1 MKSTSLWSLLIV
13 LFAIAA
19 AIFAFADADAQ
30 LRPAVVLAFLL
41 ICPGMML
48 VRFIGLREPVFEWA
62 LALALS
68 LTVDAIVAGIL
79 LYSGR
84 WSPSSAFVILLSLTV
99 GGVLAGETFGVLTR
113 RRKVQ

>member
-1 MKSTSLWSLLIV
+1 MKLPSLWSLLIV
-13 LFAIAA
+13 LFAVAA
-19 AIFAFADADAQ
+19 AIFAFAAADAQ

-48 VRFIGLREPVFEWA
+48 VRFIHLREPVFEWA

-79 LYSGR
+79 LYAGR
-84 WSPSSAFVILLSLTV
+84 WSPTSAFMILVGLTV
-99 GGVLAGETFGVLTR
+99 GGVLADETLGYLTR